1 MKTNERILAAI
12 ALCACLGAAGL
23 ARSQSELVAPSLLTV
38 RAPTISGGAELE
50 MEPLAAGGAIGRVKG
65 TVGQSSPLGNLVGF
79 TSGALAR
86 TGFWPIA
93 AMVDCGDAG
102 DLDCDG
108 LANDLDLCPYFN
120 SQDQTDSDGN
130 GIGDVCECSDQNGDG
145 FVTVADIV
153 AINAAIFTPALA
165 TPLCD
170 GSGDRL
176 CTVAD
181 IVSANG
187 KIFGG
192 ESFCRRYPAP
202 AP

>member
-1 MKTNERILAAI
+1 MNTFGSILCLS
-12 ALCACLGAAGL
+12 ALFVGL
-23 ARSQSELVAPSLLTV
+23 IGPVPSRAQSESTAPSLLTL
-38 RAPTISGGAELE
+38 RAPTLGGGTSLDMA
-50 MEPLAAGGAIGRVKG
+50 PIAPGGGIGRVKG
-65 TVGQSSPLGNLVGF
+65 TIGQSSPLGNLTGF
-79 TSGALAR
+79 STLTLAR

-93 AMVDCGDAG
+93 AMVDCSDPD

-108 LANDLDLCPYFN
+108 LANPGDLCPYFN
-120 SQDQTDSDGN
+120 SQDQTDTDGN

-145 FVTVADIV
+145 SVTVADIV
-153 AINAAIFTPALA
+153 AINAAIFNPPLV

-170 GSGDRL
+170 GSGDRR

-181 IVSANG
+181 IVSANN